1 MFEESIQNTRRF
13 IKVVSTGGFAEK
25 VPEGTEGAVRRE
37 WTVPSRGGE
46 PAKSGVVFEKLYKG
60 ISGYITRASINDSEF
75 GTSLLVNVASDGDEV
90 TVTMSLDSEFG
101 QDFLKKAPNIDPSEP
116 VSLNAWNLEDEAGKT
131 RRGLSIKQN
140 GEKIVDAYTSYDAE
154 TKTRTYNNGY
164 PEPPKGVMT
173 SDKWKLY
180 FMNTRVWLRDYT
192 EENSVL
198 DKFSGSDTPKNT
210 AIIDLDEGEPIN
222 LADIPF

>member
-1 MFEESIQNTRRF
+1 MFEESIQNTKRY

-25 VPEGTEGAVRRE
+25 VSEDTEGAVKRE

-46 PAKSGVVFEKLYKG
+46 PAKSGVVFEKLYRG
-60 ISGYITRASINDSEF
+60 ISGYITRATINDSEY
-75 GTSLLVNVASDGDEV
+75 GTSLLVNVESGGEEV

-101 QDFLKKAPNIDPSEP
+101 QDFLKKAPNIEPSEP
-116 VSLNAWNLEDEAGKT
+116 VSLNAWNLEDETGKT

-140 GEKIVDAYTSYDAE
+140 DEKIVDAYTSYDAE

-192 EENSVL
+192 EENGVL
-198 DKFSGSDTPKNT
+198 AKFAGGDTPKDVVVDDFDENEP
-210 AIIDLDEGEPIN
+210 IDLSE
-222 LADIPF
+222 IPF